1 MRALPFAVV
10 LFFAVIVTG
19 CSRDDTPTLLASA
32 KQYMAK
38 RDFNASTIQLK
49 NILQK
54 EPDNAEV
61 RYLLGLSALENGDLV
76 SAEIELGKAAV
87 LGLDSDELQLAFAR
101 ALLMKGDADKMV
113 AQFDGKTLRSPARQA
128 ELRALIGSAQLSRN
142 DRAQAQRSFGESL
155 ALDKTNTAAH
165 LGMARLAA

>member
-1 MRALPFAVV
+1 MRALPRVVV
-10 LFFAVIVTG
+10 LAFALVLAS
-19 CSRDDTPTLLASA
+19 CSGDDPASLLASA

-61 RYLLGLSALENGDLV
+61 RYLLGLSAVENGDLV
-76 SAEIELGKAAV
+76 SAEVELGKAAA

-101 ALLMKGDADKMV
+101 ALLLKGDAAKVV
-113 AQFDGKTLRSPARQA
+113 AQFDAKTLRAPARQA
-128 ELRALIGSAQLSRN
+128 ELRALIGSAQLARN
-142 DRAQAQRSFGESL
+142 DRSQAQR
-155 ALDKTNTAAH
+155 A
-165 LGMARLAA
+165 